1 MKKIAPPLLTPK
13 QKKFVEAY
21 ARHGNLRVAGQ
32 EAGYKASHD
41 LMAIVEKPLVRSSI
55 YKLQSAL
62 LEEAKNEVNVSFV
75 WKMKKLKEI
84 VEVCS
89 EPQHYEPMVIIKA
102 IEVMN
107 KMTGDNAPERSLN
120 MNLNLN
126 TNIEIE
132 IDAVRERYIKDV

>member
-1 MKKIAPPLLTPK
+1 MKKIAAPLLTTK
-13 QKKFVEAY
+13 QVKFVDAY
-21 ARHGNLRVAGQ
+21 VRHGNLRVAGQ
-32 EAGYKASHD
+32 EAGYNPNTN
-41 LMAIVEKPLVRSSI
+41 LMEVIEKPLVRSEI
-55 YKLQSAL
+55 YKRKSAL
-62 LEEAKNEVNVSFV
+62 IEKSKSEVEVSFV

-89 EPQHYEPMVIIKA
+89 QPEHYDPTVIIRA

-132 IDAVRERYIKDV
+132 VDAVRERYIKDV